1 MQKDA
6 SGAANAEVINSSG
19 NIETINGDIT
29 IKTGHL
35 LNTRDGLTTKTTHID
50 GGQSIP
56 GMGNS
61 MINVDI
67 SQLADGTYG
76 MTSRVAERQV
86 GPCNGHGACNY
97 VHWNQFYYA
106 MYAGSAEQKFISSQT
121 RTDVTSNG
129 GASRIGSGK
138 NLTIDAGSLE
148 NFASNILA
156 NGNVSLTGGTLNNQ
170 SWQSGTVTDWFVYQ
184 YDSRGYGYAVEPG
197 GRYPTDGNKYHDVM
211 PESTSIAFTL
221 KGHDS
226 STELGEIYRAVI
238 QAGGNVSA
246 NFSSDI
252 SNTNTMANADKI
264 SNTIV
269 APNLNTPSAQ
279 SIGSDASQQALVEAA
294 TQAITAPDWKDS
306 TASQTIGEGT
316 VLAPGGMDGNYP
328 LPSGNNGYFVPSTD
342 PDSPYLITVNP
353 KLDGLG
359 QLDPSLF
366 GDLYNLL
373 GMNPGTAPRETGSQ
387 YTDIS
392 QFLGS
397 SYMLGRLN
405 LNPDKDYRFLG
416 DAAFDT
422 RYASN
427 YVLNQ
432 TGQRYINGLG
442 SDLDQMRYLMDNAA
456 SAQRS
461 LGLTFGVALTAEQV
475 AALDH
480 SILWYESATINGQT
494 VMVPKVYL
502 SPKDV
507 TVQSGSVISGN
518 NVQLA
523 GGDVTNSGSAL
534 LAQNGL
540 TIDSSNSINNLNA
553 GLIRAGGGLDLS
565 ALADINNIGSV
576 ISGKTVQLEST
587 DGSINNITRTQ
598 LWSVGGDSRRESVH
612 ISGTDVGQTAS
623 ISASDGLYMAAAND
637 INITGAK
644 VNAGGDLAMDAGN
657 SINIAANQITD
668 SSSRSGVWGQKNT
681 STSSTSNQ
689 GSSITAGGNAVMQA
703 GNDLNVTASAINAG
717 KTAQLVAGN
726 DLNLNAADSGQTS
739 RTGGSESHQGSAD
752 RTTISAG
759 DNVTLVAGRDV
770 TSQAAGI
777 AAEGNVG
784 IQAGRDVNLLAEES
798 VTGSSSH
805 SKKKTVI
812 DESVRQQGTEIASS
826 GNTTI
831 VAGRDVNAE
840 AAQVTASGDI
850 GVAAG
855 RDVNL
860 TTATES
866 DYHYREETKTK
877 KGFLSKKTTHT
888 IEEDSATREA
898 GTLLSGDS
906 VTVQAGNN
914 LLVKGSSVVGDNS
927 VALDAGNN
935 VDIVAATNTDTSW
948 RFKEEKKSGLMG
960 TGGIGISIG
969 SSKTTHDL
977 REAGTTQSQSFSTV
991 GSTGGNVVI
1000 AAGNQ
1005 AHIGGADLIAGK
1017 DMSLS
1022 GSSVII
1028 DPGHDKRTR
1037 DETFEQKKSG
1047 LTLALSGTVGSA
1059 INNAVTATQDTK
1071 EESDGRLKA
1080 LQATKTVLS
1089 GVQAGQAAE
1098 AADLTAD
1105 PNAMGVSLSLTT
1117 QKSKSQQ
1124 HAESDTITGST
1135 LNAGNNLSIT
1145 ANGKGKGPNSGDI
1158 VIAGSQVKAGGDTLL
1173 DARHDVIL
1181 SGAANTQQS
1190 SGKNSSSGGG
1200 VGVSIGAGK
1209 GAGISVFANVNAANG
1224 KDKGNGTDWTETTI
1238 DSGKTVTIKS
1248 GNDTV
1253 LNGAQV
1259 SGNKIVAKVGHDL
1272 LMSSQQDSNKYD
1284 SKQSSVAAGGSFT
1297 FGSMTGSGY
1306 ISASQDKMKS
1316 RFDSVAEQ
1324 TGMFAG
1330 DGGFDITAGNHT
1342 QLDGAV
1348 IASTATA
1355 DKNSLDTGTLGFSD
1369 LHNEADFKTQ
1379 HSGISISGAGSF
1391 GDQFKGNMPG
1401 GMIAAAGNSGH
1412 AEGTTQAAV
1421 ADGTIIIRDK
1431 DNQKQDVA
1439 NLSRDTEHANDSIS
1453 PIFDKEKEQ
1462 NRLKEIGMISDIG
1475 GQVADIA
1482 RTQGELS
1489 ALKAAQDKYGP
1500 VPADATEEQRQA
1512 YLAKLRDTPEY
1523 KKEQEKY
1530 GTGSDIQR
1538 GIQAATAALQGL
1550 AGGNLAGALAGA
1562 SAPELA
1568 HLLKSTEDNPAVNA
1582 IAHAILGGAV
1592 AALQG
1597 NSAAA
1602 GAAGAAGAATG
1613 ELAARAIAGMLY
1625 PGVTDLSTLTEAQKQ
1640 TVSTLAT
1647 ISAGMAGGLAG
1658 DSTASAVAGAQGGKN
1673 AVENNALSLPKGLN
1687 DYGQSVQSFAQYAQD
1702 NNLSPEQVQAGLKD
1716 IVRGDLPESA
1726 DIIKA
1731 ILSNN
1736 PGSDTVMALLTAEEA
1751 KDYALA
1757 LLTSIPAEK
1766 ALSLAGKAAGII
1778 DNKILISAAEK
1789 ISTAKPGKQFTA
1801 PRDLN
1806 EQTFWKQVESNP
1818 SQGNK
1823 LRDMNNDPRFPT
1835 SAGFQKMEAT
1845 HYLPDGSSISV
1856 HYQYNFNT
1864 GKAYD
1869 MKIVTPQRNPL
1880 QPGPSITDGVKK

>member
-1 MQKDA
+1 M
-6 SGAANAEVINSSG
+6 
-19 NIETINGDIT
+19 
-29 IKTGHL
+29 
-35 LNTRDGLTTKTTHID
+35 
-50 GGQSIP
+50 
-56 GMGNS
+56 
-61 MINVDI
+61 
-67 SQLADGTYG
+67 
-76 MTSRVAERQV
+76 
-86 GPCNGHGACNY
+86 
-97 VHWNQFYYA
+97 
-106 MYAGSAEQKFISSQT
+106 
-121 RTDVTSNG
+121 
-129 GASRIGSGK
+129 
-138 NLTIDAGSLE
+138 
-148 NFASNILA
+148 
-156 NGNVSLTGGTLNNQ
+156 
-170 SWQSGTVTDWFVYQ
+170 
-184 YDSRGYGYAVEPG
+184 
-197 GRYPTDGNKYHDVM
+197 
-211 PESTSIAFTL
+211 
-221 KGHDS
+221 
-226 STELGEIYRAVI
+226 
-238 QAGGNVSA
+238 
-246 NFSSDI
+246 
-252 SNTNTMANADKI
+252 
-264 SNTIV
+264 
-269 APNLNTPSAQ
+269 
-279 SIGSDASQQALVEAA
+279 
-294 TQAITAPDWKDS
+294 
-306 TASQTIGEGT
+306 
-316 VLAPGGMDGNYP
+316 
-328 LPSGNNGYFVPSTD
+328 
-342 PDSPYLITVNP
+342 
-353 KLDGLG
+353 
-359 QLDPSLF
+359 
-366 GDLYNLL
+366 
-373 GMNPGTAPRETGSQ
+373 
-387 YTDIS
+387 
-392 QFLGS
+392 
-397 SYMLGRLN
+397 
-405 LNPDKDYRFLG
+405 
-416 DAAFDT
+416 
-422 RYASN
+422 
-427 YVLNQ
+427 
-432 TGQRYINGLG
+432 
-442 SDLDQMRYLMDNAA
+442 
-456 SAQRS
+456 
-461 LGLTFGVALTAEQV
+461 
-475 AALDH
+475 
-480 SILWYESATINGQT
+480 
-494 VMVPKVYL
+494 
-502 SPKDV
+502 
-507 TVQSGSVISGN
+507 
-518 NVQLA
+518 
-523 GGDVTNSGSAL
+523 
-534 LAQNGL
+534 
-540 TIDSSNSINNLNA
+540 
-553 GLIRAGGGLDLS
+553 
-565 ALADINNIGSV
+565 
-576 ISGKTVQLEST
+576 
-587 DGSINNITRTQ
+587 
-598 LWSVGGDSRRESVH
+598 
-612 ISGTDVGQTAS
+612 
-623 ISASDGLYMAAAND
+623 
-637 INITGAK
+637 
-644 VNAGGDLAMDAGN
+644 
-657 SINIAANQITD
+657 
-668 SSSRSGVWGQKNT
+668 
-681 STSSTSNQ
+681 
-689 GSSITAGGNAVMQA
+689 
-703 GNDLNVTASAINAG
+703 
-717 KTAQLVAGN
+717 
-726 DLNLNAADSGQTS
+726 
-739 RTGGSESHQGSAD
+739 
-752 RTTISAG
+752 
-759 DNVTLVAGRDV
+759 
-770 TSQAAGI
+770 
-777 AAEGNVG
+777 
-784 IQAGRDVNLLAEES
+784 
-798 VTGSSSH
+798 
-805 SKKKTVI
+805 
-812 DESVRQQGTEIASS
+812 
-826 GNTTI
+826 
-831 VAGRDVNAE
+831 
-840 AAQVTASGDI
+840 
-850 GVAAG
+850 AAG

-1059 INNAVTATQDTK
+1059 INNAVTAAQDTK

-1602 GAAGAAGAATG
+1602 GAIGAGGG
-1613 ELAARAIAGMLY
+1613 ELAARAIANMLY
-1625 PGVTDLSTLTEAQKQ
+1625 PNVDKLSEEQKQ
-1640 TVSTLAT
+1640 TVSALAS
-1647 ISAGMAGGLAG
+1647 ISAGMAGGIATG
-1658 DSTASAVAGAQGGKN
+1658 NTAGAATGAGAGKN
-1673 AVENNALSLPKGLN
+1673 AVENNALSVP
-1687 DYGQSVQSFAQYAQD
+1687 QIESF
-1702 NNLSPEQVQAGLKD
+1702 
-1716 IVRGDLPESA
+1716 
-1726 DIIKA
+1726 
-1731 ILSNN
+1731 
-1736 PGSDTVMALLTAEEA
+1736 
-1751 KDYALA
+1751 
-1757 LLTSIPAEK
+1757 AEK
-1766 ALSLAGKAAGII
+1766 ARGCEARGDCGQIVKEMEDLSLNQQKEMIAVCPTNPKACKDKYGDIPANGMLVRKALDSLFDADVPSEMKNDISSFWAQQMEAEGAVTSTEFASQLESRYGMDKQQSEILAMAVLGAVTGGMGKGGKPGAGTSGKNIVVVDSGKKGAWNKAMNKPEPNTVYKVDGNKTFQTDALGRTSSAEGILVASKSDRNTYQQCKAGKCGSSGDEGGHLIASIFNGPGEKLNLVPM
-1778 DNKILISAAEK
+1778 DGNLNKGVWKQMENTWANALK
-1789 ISTAKPGKQFTA
+1789 DGKQVNVKIEPVYTG
-1801 PRDLN
+1801 
-1806 EQTFWKQVESNP
+1806 ES
-1818 SQGNK
+1818 K
-1823 LRDMNNDPRFPT
+1823 R
-1835 SAGFQKMEAT
+1835 
-1845 HYLPDGSSISV
+1845 PDSFSVTYSIDGGRPVIKDIS
-1856 HYQYNFNT
+1856 NT
-1864 GKAYD
+1864 
-1869 MKIVTPQRNPL
+1869 
-1880 QPGPSITDGVKK
+1880 PGGVK